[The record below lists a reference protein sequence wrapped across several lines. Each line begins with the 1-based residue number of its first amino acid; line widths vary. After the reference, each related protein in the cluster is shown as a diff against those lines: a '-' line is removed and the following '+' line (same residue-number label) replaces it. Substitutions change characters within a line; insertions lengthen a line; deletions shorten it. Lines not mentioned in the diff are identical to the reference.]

1 MDEIWRTVRRVER
14 VLETSVENTAR
25 AIVRGP
31 TLTVLSALER
41 DERAYF
47 GMQFGLEAGQWAGN
61 GQRP

>member
-1 MDEIWRTVRRVER
+1 MDEICRTVRIVER
-14 VLETSVENTAR
+14 VLETSVDNTAR
-25 AIVRGP
+25 AIVKGP